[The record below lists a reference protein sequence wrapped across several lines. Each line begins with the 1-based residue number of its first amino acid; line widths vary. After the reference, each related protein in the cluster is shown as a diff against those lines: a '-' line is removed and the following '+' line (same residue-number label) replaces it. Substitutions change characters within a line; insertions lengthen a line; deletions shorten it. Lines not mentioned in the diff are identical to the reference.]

1 MSVKGIAVETLSTDP
16 DLLIALARE
25 VIETVEIRIEDIIP
39 RLVLAFESST
49 ITDIS
54 DSGEQHI
61 LASNEEVAAID
72 IYEEQSYKGIDVQY
86 IVYFFV

>member
-1 MSVKGIAVETLSTDP
+1 MSVKGVAVETLSTDP

-25 VIETVEIRIEDIIP
+25 VIETVEVRIEDSIP

-61 LASNEEVAAID
+61 LDSNEEVAAID
-72 IYEEQSYKGIDVQY
+72 IYEEQSYKGIDIQY